1 MTVKL
6 IAAQSLNGVIGK
18 AGRIPWRLPTDMAFF
33 RRKTEGHIVVM
44 GRKTYESIG
53 KPLKN
58 RRNIVLSRTV
68 DSFGDGVEAYPSIEA
83 AAEALADEERAGQ
96 DVYVIGGEALYEAFM
111 PWADTVYLT
120 VVEAVVSGDAHFPRL
135 EGDWDVTLLEEHDEP
150 PAPKAPSTGALEGPW
165 YPHRIYEI
173 RRPR

>member
-6 IAAQSLNGVIGK
+6 IAAQSLNGVIGRE
-18 AGRIPWRLPTDMAFF
+18 GRIPWRLPTDMAFF
-33 RRKTEGHIVVM
+33 RKVTEGNIVVM

-68 DSFGDGVEAYPSIEA
+68 SDFGDGVEVFDSIQELT
-83 AAEALADEERAGQ
+83 EALEGVTEQA
-96 DVYVIGGEALYEAFM
+96 VYVIGGEALYEAFM
-111 PWADTVYLT
+111 PSATTVYLT
-120 VVEAVVSGDAHFPRL
+120 IVEAVVSGDAHFPRL
-135 EGDWDVTLLEEHDEP
+135 QGDWDVTLLEAHAEP
-150 PAPKAPSTGALEGPW
+150 PAPKASPGGQVAEGPW

-173 RRPR
+173 RRAL